1 MFSKLAVSFAAFL
14 SLVNL
19 SFQYTNITI
28 TSGGV
33 ARWFLVILP
42 PKFDPWFPTPVILSY
57 HGGVRNATQQ
67 MALDQIW
74 NPVFNDFAIT
84 VYPQGINV
92 YLLFMLPLTS
102 LIYSGLV
109 VWSPT

>member
-19 SFQYTNITI
+19 SIQYTNITI

-33 ARWFLVILP
+33 ARWFLVMLP

-57 HGGVRNATQQ
+57 HGGVLGRVLCEGRANS
-67 MALDQIW
+67 L
-74 NPVFNDFAIT
+74 NLAI
-84 VYPQGINV
+84 PHQNQLESHDSI
-92 YLLFMLPLTS
+92 
-102 LIYSGLV
+102 IH
-109 VWSPT
+109 

>member
-1 MFSKLAVSFAAFL
+1 MFSKLVVSFAAFL

-19 SFQYTNITI
+19 FIQYTNITI

-74 NPVFNDFAIT
+74 NPVLNDFAIT

-92 YLLFMLPLTS
+92 
-102 LIYSGLV
+102 
-109 VWSPT
+109 